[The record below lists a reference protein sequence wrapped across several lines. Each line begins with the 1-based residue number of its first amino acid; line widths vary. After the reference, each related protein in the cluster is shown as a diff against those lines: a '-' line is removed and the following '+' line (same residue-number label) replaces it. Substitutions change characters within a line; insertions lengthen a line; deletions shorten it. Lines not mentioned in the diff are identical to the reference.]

1 MVFGTKVYGK
11 GGENMALQL
20 MKLLVTAS
28 TTTDA
33 TPTGSRFFYTT
44 TAPTAA
50 GATLNIDAA
59 SFLKDDGTSVTSLP
73 VLATNN
79 NYFNVYVNG
88 VLQMNGISTY
98 TPGATGVGSLAI
110 AVPEGESGVATST
123 TIILEL
129 VTYAPSSTTTV
140 TT

>member
-1 MVFGTKVYGK
+1 
-11 GGENMALQL
+11 MALQL

-28 TTTDA
+28 TTTD
-33 TPTGSRFFYTT
+33 TVPTDSRFFHTT

-50 GATLNIDAA
+50 GATLTIDAA
-59 SFLKDDGTSVTSLP
+59 SFLQDDGTAVTSLP
-73 VLATNN
+73 SLAANN
-79 NYFNVYVNG
+79 NYFNVYING

-110 AVPEGESGVATST
+110 AVPAGGSGIPTST
-123 TIILEL
+123 PIVLEL
-129 VTYAPSSTTTV
+129 VSFAPSSTTTV